1 MKQIVILGR
10 GGQGAVTSSQV
21 LAIAAFEDGKC
32 SQAFPNFGVE
42 RMGAPVK
49 SYCRIDSKPVNLREQ
64 VYEADYAIILDQT
77 LAGCLDEKIN
87 DGGLII
93 INSNKAPS
101 EIKIPTKA
109 KIVCVDITKIAIEII
124 GKPFV
129 NIIAL
134 GAFSAL
140 TKEVSLKA
148 LETAVQKQMKSKG
161 AVVEKNVSALK
172 KVYEASK

>member
-1 MKQIVILGR
+1 MEQIVILGR

-21 LAIAAFEDGKC
+21 LAVAAFEDGKH

-49 SYCRIDSKPVNLREQ
+49 SYCRIDEKPINLREQ

-77 LAGCLDEKIN
+77 LAECFDEKVKDN
-87 DGGLII
+87 GLII
-93 INSNKAPS
+93 VNSNKS
-101 EIKIPTKA
+101 SKQIPINSKA

-134 GAFSAL
+134 GAFAAL
-140 TKEVSLKA
+140 TKKVSLSA
-148 LETAVQKQMKSKG
+148 LEKAVQKQMGSKG
-161 AVVEKNVSALK
+161 TIAEKNVLALK
-172 KVYEASK
+172 KVFEASK

>member
-21 LAIAAFEDGKC
+21 LAVAAFENGKH

-49 SYCRIDSKPVNLREQ
+49 SYCRIDEKPINLRSH

-77 LAGCLDEKIN
+77 LAECFDEKVK

-93 INSNKAPS
+93 VNSNRLPK
-101 EIKIPTKA
+101 EIPISSKA
-109 KIVCVDITKIAIEII
+109 KIVCVDITKIALGII

-140 TKEVSLKA
+140 TKEISLQA
-148 LETAVQKQMKSKG
+148 LEKAVQKQIGSKG
-161 AVVEKNVSALK
+161 SIAEKNIAALK